1 MSQIVLDTSVI
12 ASWCFKDETD
22 RYSDAVLELL
32 LANEGLIPSLCPYE
46 ITNVLLV
53 AERRKRLTNADSVQ
67 FINLLES
74 LPIRV
79 DPQPSDH
86 MMNELLALS
95 RRYKLSAYDSAYLA
109 LAMREGLPLATRD
122 DALKKAAKKCGVE
135 HVT

>member
-1 MSQIVLDTSVI
+1 LRQFVLDTSVI

-46 ITNVLLV
+46 IVNVLLV

-86 MMNELLALS
+86 MMNELLALG